1 MTTIDVRPMTA
12 DDIDGVLAVVDAADA
27 QAARDAG
34 REPEAST
41 PEGQE
46 QFRRGMERFVER
58 DPDGAWVAVE
68 DGTVVGMA
76 ESIRRD
82 AFWGL
87 SMLFVDP
94 PHQSRGLGRRLLDRT
109 LAYAEGSR
117 VRMIMTSPD
126 PRALRRYSRAGLAI
140 HPAVE
145 AEGVVDR
152 AAIPADL
159 PGRSGD
165 VTDLDLVERVDRTLG
180 RSRAEDVE
188 HMLKGGVALDVV
200 DTGAG
205 RGYALHRRNRVRL
218 LGATDERTA
227 ALLLWRCLAATDGKA
242 QVWCMTAAQDW
253 AVRVA
258 LDARLKVVGAGPLFV
273 AGLDRPPGP
282 WLPSGWYF

>member
-1 MTTIDVRPMTA
+1 
-12 DDIDGVLAVVDAADA
+12 
-27 QAARDAG
+27 
-34 REPEAST
+34 
-41 PEGQE
+41 
-46 QFRRGMERFVER
+46 MERFVER
-58 DPDGAWVAVE
+58 DPEGAWVAVE
-68 DGTVVGMA
+68 DDTVVGMA
-76 ESIRRD
+76 EAIRRGR
-82 AFWGL
+82 FWGL
-87 SMLFVDP
+87 SMLFVHP
-94 PHQSRGLGRRLLDRT
+94 AHQSRGIGRRLLDRALT
-109 LAYAEGSR
+109 YAEGSR

-145 AEGVVDR
+145 AEGMVDR

-159 PGRSGD
+159 PGRTGD
-165 VTDLDLVERVDRTLG
+165 VTDLDLVEHVDRTTLG

-188 HMLKGGVALDVV
+188 HMVKHGIAMEVV

-205 RGYALHRRNRVRL
+205 RGFALHRRDRLRL
-218 LGATDERTA
+218 LGATDEQTA

-258 LDARLKVVGAGPLFV
+258 LEARLKVVAAGPLFV
-273 AGLDRPPGP
+273 DGLDRPPGP